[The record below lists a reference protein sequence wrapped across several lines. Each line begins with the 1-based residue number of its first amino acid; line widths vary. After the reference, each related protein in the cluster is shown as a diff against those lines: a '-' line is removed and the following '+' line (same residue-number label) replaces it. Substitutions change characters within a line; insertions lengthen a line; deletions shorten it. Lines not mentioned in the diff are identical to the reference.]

1 MKESIPGLY
10 SKNFFPSIVVA
21 AIATG
26 VSYSLSDDLRLTA
39 LVLISTL
46 LAGGVTLLIL
56 RASLFSVMQHD
67 FTQLN
72 AGNIRSLKLM
82 DKVLSGLITQHKD
95 HHITGAKLANSSN
108 ANAIAAAE
116 VSFTADK
123 LKSKLDN
130 QVNEVSQIAQN
141 SEQMMVTVTQSAEQA
156 KIAAENAIQ
165 AKDTASMGQTGLT
178 QAMQDIREL
187 NSQAAETLT
196 LIEQLNAKSQK
207 IQDVTKVIEEIAE
220 QTNLLALNAAIE
232 AARAGD
238 HGRGFAVVADEVRQL
253 ASRTASATGEV
264 ETIVDEI
271 RSETEQVVSRIHTL
285 TRNVENGT
293 EAMETISGQLGGI
306 ANQSAIVEE
315 QISTIAEGAQANRY
329 NLEVISSSLT
339 RVGHE
344 LEESDHEVQHLA
356 QQAAALMEA
365 AEKSNAILAS
375 GSSESYHKKF
385 YALARSTADKVSA
398 AFEQAIKTGQI
409 SESDLFDRNY
419 IPINGTNPQKYHTRY
434 DTLTDKLL
442 PSLQEP
448 ALSADQSM
456 VYAIVTDPNGYVPTH
471 NNQFAKPPTGDPQI
485 DLVQSRSKRLFNDRT
500 GARCGC
506 HTDTMLLQTY
516 KRDTGEIMHDLSVPI
531 FVNNRHWGGLRIGY
545 WPNKGLDA

>member
-1 MKESIPGLY
+1 MKESISGLY
-10 SKNFFPSIVVA
+10 SKSYLP
-21 AIATG
+21 AIAIAVIAAG
-26 VSYSLSDDLRLTA
+26 ICYSLSADVRIVL

-46 LAGGVTLLIL
+46 VAGGATLLVIK
-56 RASLFSVMQHD
+56 ASFFSLLHHD
-67 FTQLN
+67 AAQLN
-72 AGNIRSLKLM
+72 AGNTRSLKVL
-82 DKVLSGLITQHKD
+82 DKILTGFISLHKG
-95 HHITGAKLANSSN
+95 HNETGSRLASSSN

-123 LKSKLDN
+123 LKTKLDN
-130 QVNEVSQIAQN
+130 QVTEVAQIAQN

-156 KIAAENAIQ
+156 KVAADNAIQ
-165 AKDTASMGQTGLT
+165 AKDTASLGQTGLT
-178 QAMQDIREL
+178 KAMQDIREL

-207 IQDVTKVIEEIAE
+207 IQDVTQVIEEIAE

-285 TRNVENGT
+285 TTDVENGT
-293 EAMETISGQLGGI
+293 QAMEQISGQLGGI
-306 ANQSAIVEE
+306 ANQSSIVEE
-315 QISTIAEGAQANRY
+315 QISTIAEGAQANRH
-329 NLEVISSSLT
+329 NLEIISSSLT

-375 GSSESYHKKF
+375 GSGENYHKTF
-385 YALARSTADKVSA
+385 YSIARSAADKVSA
-398 AFEQAIKTGQI
+398 AFEEAVRSGQM

-434 DTLTDKLL
+434 DNLTDKIL
-442 PSLQEP
+442 PSIQEP
-448 ALSADQSM
+448 VLSADQSV

-471 NNQFAKPPTGDPQI
+471 NNQFANPPVGDPEV
-485 DLVQSRSKRLFNDRT
+485 DLVKSRSKRLFNDRT

-506 HTDTMLLQTY
+506 HTDNMLLQTY
-516 KRDTGEIMHDLSVPI
+516 KRDTGEIMHDMSVPI
-531 FVNNRHWGGLRIGY
+531 FVNNRHWGGLRVGY
-545 WPNKGLDA
+545 WPHTSNN